1 MASSSSSSA
10 RATTATAR
18 ARAPLKSSPLR
29 LPPLSTSPPPPL
41 LLWIRASKAAAFSAE
56 GVEFLQFLEGR
67 FVLSDLVCGQHE
79 EALLL
84 RVDLLQGDQAPLR
97 APLMASP
104 REREA
109 LQVRRPLHLLH
120 VSSLSLSCCYMM
132 RLACSESCY
141 FS

>member
-1 MASSSSSSA
+1 MASSSSSA

-41 LLWIRASKAAAFSAE
+41 LWIRASKAAAFSAE
-56 GVEFLQFLEGR
+56 GVEFLRFLEGG

-120 VSSLSLSCCYMM
+120 VSSLSL
-132 RLACSESCY
+132 LLLHDA
-141 FS
+141 FGLF